1 MRILIVSQYFPP
13 ETGAARNRMES
24 ISTSLS
30 ESGHDVDVITAKPN
44 YPSGR
49 IAKEYKGGLFKNQ
62 SYRGVNV
69 IHTWIFE
76 DHSKMFVTRM
86 LYFLSFMVMSVLA
99 SFKFKG
105 KYDVVLATSPP
116 LFVGLSGWI
125 ISKLKG
131 AKFVFDVRDLW
142 PGVAVAMGELKNRM
156 MVKMAELLE
165 KFLYK
170 KADLITTVTNSFSD
184 YIKGIIDNPEKI
196 KIVMNGAFTDHF
208 DQQIDEKEF
217 RRQHLFGDDFTITY
231 AGNIGLAQGLDH
243 LIEAARKLK
252 EDKSDIRI
260 AVIGDGPRKKHLEEL
275 RKKHGL
281 DNISLLP
288 RVNQNEV
295 VKYLLASDALLVPL
309 ADDEIYKMF
318 IPSKLFDGMSAGKP
332 VLISVDG
339 EARSILEKS
348 EAGIYYE
355 AENGEQLA
363 KAAQYLKNNPDEC
376 KKMGN
381 NGYKEARE
389 YYSRDYQ
396 ASKMEKV
403 LTELAGNLNTTS

>member
-156 MVKMAELLE
+156 MIKMAELLE

-196 KIVMNGAFTDHF
+196 KIIMNGAFTDHF

-243 LIEAARKLK
+243 LIEAARILK
-252 EDKSDIRI
+252 EEQSDIRI
-260 AVIGDGPRKKHLEEL
+260 VLIGDGPRKKHLEEL
-275 RKKHGL
+275 RQEHGL

-288 RVNQNEV
+288 RVDQEEV

-348 EAGIYYE
+348 EAGVYYK
-355 AENGEQLA
+355 AENGKELA
-363 KAAQYLKNNPDEC
+363 EAARYLKNNPDEC
-376 KKMGN
+376 KKMGG
-381 NGYKEARE
+381 NGHKEVRKH
-389 YYSRDYQ
+389 YSRDQQ
-396 ASKMEKV
+396 AKKMEKV
-403 LTELAGNLNTTS
+403 LTELVGKSENSS